1 MSAHVIGQPWSRSTA
16 KGKRWADFGL
26 PNRGKDRQRWH
37 GGMSGHGGLH
47 KRRAVRARRTYTSLR
62 CHNFTCT
69 MRTTAHRTVPW
80 GNPAV
85 PSFPPLLATVV
96 GAYRR
101 GGEGPSSLVDGLAA
115 NRHRI
120 SAACTCFDKAFA
132 QLVQPLNAFHIHFA
146 AFARLCCPHY

>member
-1 MSAHVIGQPWSRSTA
+1 MGTPTSFTRKPDRMPLPIGTADLCPVLSAHVIGQPWSRSTA
-16 KGKRWADFGL
+16 KGRRWADFGL

-96 GAYRR
+96 GAYWR
-101 GGEGPSSLVDGLAA
+101 GV
-115 NRHRI
+115 
-120 SAACTCFDKAFA
+120 KAPA
-132 QLVQPLNAFHIHFA
+132 V
-146 AFARLCCPHY
+146 